1 MKRLSLIGLL
11 LAGTALAQ
19 SGPAFQALQL
29 EQQGR
34 SAEAEQIWQGVLQTQ
49 PNNAQVLAHMGL
61 DEARQQRYTE
71 AVAYYRKALAIDPAI
86 PDLRLNLGLAL
97 FKAERFK
104 EAAAE
109 FATELRRHPG
119 DQRLTILAGMAHY
132 GAGDYGKA
140 IPYLKAAT
148 AKDQQ
153 NLPLRLALA
162 HSCMWTKQP
171 QCVMA
176 VYKEILALNA
186 DSAEADML
194 AGEALDEMGDDAGA
208 LEQFRAAEKAN
219 PKQPDVHFGIGYL
232 LWTHKQYDDAVKEFQ
247 AEIANDPSHGQSR
260 AFLGDS
266 YLHLNDDAHAQTELE
281 QAVKADP
288 RFELTHLDL
297 GIVYANA
304 HRDADAVRE
313 FQKAI
318 ALDPKDSNPHWR
330 LAKLYQSMGR
340 REEAQAQFALVNT
353 MKREADQSLFNRI
366 SGGRKPPLPTSPQ

>member
-1 MKRLSLIGLL
+1 VKRLSWIGLL

-19 SGPAFQALQL
+19 SGAAFQALQL

-34 SAEAEQIWQGVLQTQ
+34 SAEAEQIWQVVLQTQ
-49 PNNAQVLAHMGL
+49 PRDAQALAHIGL
-61 DEARQQRYTE
+61 DEARQQHYTD
-71 AVAYYRKALAIDPAI
+71 AVSYYRKALAIDTAI

-119 DQRLTILAGMAHY
+119 DQRLTILTGMAQY
-132 GAGDYGKA
+132 GAGDYRNA
-140 IPYLKAAT
+140 IPYLKTAT
-148 AKDQQ
+148 ARDQQ

-171 QCVMA
+171 QCVMS

-219 PKQPDVHFGIGYL
+219 PKEPDVHFGIGYL
-232 LWTHKQYDDAVKEFQ
+232 LWTHKQYDEAVKEFQ
-247 AEIANDPSHGQSR
+247 AEIANDPAHGQSR

-266 YLHLNDDAHAQTELE
+266 YLHLNDDAHARTELE
-281 QAVKADP
+281 HAAKIDP
-288 RFELTHLDL
+288 AFELTHLDL

-304 HRDADAVRE
+304 HRDDDAIRE

-340 REEAQAQFALVNT
+340 REEARAEFALVNT

-366 SGGRKPPLPTSPQ
+366 SGGRKTPVPSSRQ